1 MNHSSF
7 FGESSQLVH
16 DQPIL
21 QPLEGEPAVRARE
34 LLLRK
39 GMLLKPA
46 LTKSEAQGILGF
58 MSLEHFK
65 PGTLITFNSKSEEF
79 ARLMMIIVGEANVR
93 MRRQATEQESNSS
106 LVGRAQAK
114 WFNVGEGSTLGLM
127 HAFPGLSSRFV
138 AQTVTELFVASL
150 SRLALQQ
157 MKKQEPV
164 LALRF
169 MEITALELALVVLDH
184 EKSLVAMSNVARS
197 MQSHIDEEGGET
209 APAPLF

>member
-21 QPLEGEPAVRARE
+21 QPLEGEPALRARE

-46 LTKSEAQGILGF
+46 LTKAEAQGILGF
-58 MSLEHFK
+58 MGLEHFK
-65 PGTLITFNSKSEEF
+65 PGTLITFASKSEEF
-79 ARLMMIIVGEANVR
+79 ARLMMVIAGEANIR
-93 MRRQATEQESNSS
+93 MRRQSVEQESNSS
-106 LVGRAQAK
+106 LVGKVQSK

-138 AQTVTELFVASL
+138 AQAVTELFVASL
-150 SRLALQQ
+150 SRMALQQ
-157 MKKQEPV
+157 MKKQEPL

-169 MEITALELALVVLDH
+169 MEITALELALVALDH

-197 MQSHIDEEGGET
+197 MQSHIDEEGGDT
-209 APAPLF
+209 SPASLF